1 MFEEYALHI
10 TVPRLIGRSGF
21 VGAVASVE
29 AAASNDIQEIM
40 ILGSCVLSNDATVC
54 DGRIRLKFSVSVW
67 YDLWKSH

>member
-54 DGRIRLKFSVSVW
+54 DGRI
-67 YDLWKSH
+67 